1 MDSILI
7 LNLFLVALLIGLTAL
22 FVGSE
27 FSIIRVRMSRIDQL
41 VSEGNAAAKIVQHM
55 VHHLDYLI
63 VFYLKKQF
71 NNN

>member
-7 LNLFLVALLIGLTAL
+7 LNLVMVALLIGLTAL

-41 VSEGNAAAKIVQHM
+41 VSEGIKM
-55 VHHLDYLI
+55 P
-63 VFYLKKQF
+63 F
-71 NNN
+71 